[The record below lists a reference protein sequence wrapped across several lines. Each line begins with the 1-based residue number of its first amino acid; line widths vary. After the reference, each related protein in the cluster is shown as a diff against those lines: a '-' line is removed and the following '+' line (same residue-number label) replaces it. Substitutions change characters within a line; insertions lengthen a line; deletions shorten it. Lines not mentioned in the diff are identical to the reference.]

1 MAEEAAVAGVA
12 QTSADEARSVLASLI
27 TQLLALVRQII
38 DHAIRLARHVIT
50 YASEHP
56 LAMFLLVAN
65 VSIWVSP

>member
-27 TQLLALVRQII
+27 TQLLALARQII
-38 DHAIRLARHVIT
+38 DHALKLARQIII

-56 LAMFLLVAN
+56 LAMILLVAN
-65 VSIWVSP
+65 ICIWVS